1 MFYVGFGL
9 HAQSITYLPATR
21 NHVPID
27 KKIQVTANTKKK
39 TKIVLLTSEYY
50 SIIFIN
56 IILNTTKFTNEN
68 FNIKLN
74 LHQKHFT

>member
-27 KKIQVTANTKKK
+27 KKIQVTANTK
-39 TKIVLLTSEYY
+39 
-50 SIIFIN
+50 
-56 IILNTTKFTNEN
+56 
-68 FNIKLN
+68 
-74 LHQKHFT
+74 QKN